1 MLVCLQIVFFLSC
14 VSRLQLLK
22 YQNAKMAAIAK
33 SDKISWHCAPL
44 GFEMGFNKKVEGIRS
59 ISIFFK

>member
-1 MLVCLQIVFFLSC
+1 MLVCLQIGFFLSC

-33 SDKISWHCAPL
+33 SDK
-44 GFEMGFNKKVEGIRS
+44 
-59 ISIFFK
+59 